1 MEKKYREHLP
11 CYKGKLWT
19 KFFIQYKY
27 VLTKLFNLSKSVVSS
42 NYWGWQRPRN
52 DITTLAFY
60 GHGSEAILFFS
71 MWQGKVIHFPVILW
85 FYKHF
90 LLDILQ

>member
-1 MEKKYREHLP
+1 MVY
-11 CYKGKLWT
+11 
-19 KFFIQYKY
+19 
-27 VLTKLFNLSKSVVSS
+27 S
-42 NYWGWQRPRN
+42 RN

-71 MWQGKVIHFPVILW
+71 MGQGKVIHFPVIIW

-90 LLDILQ
+90 LWDILQ

>member
-1 MEKKYREHLP
+1 MRKPALCKCINKEADQPAHSQSLIS
-11 CYKGKLWT
+11 C
-19 KFFIQYKY
+19 FH
-27 VLTKLFNLSKSVVSS
+27 
-42 NYWGWQRPRN
+42 RN

-71 MWQGKVIHFPVILW
+71 MWQGKVIHFPVIIW

-90 LLDILQ
+90 LWDILQ

>member
-1 MEKKYREHLP
+1 MLQP
-11 CYKGKLWT
+11 CPPSGEGCNTLLHEGFT
-19 KFFIQYKY
+19 
-27 VLTKLFNLSKSVVSS
+27 
-42 NYWGWQRPRN
+42 RN
-52 DITTLAFY
+52 DITTLAFF

-71 MWQGKVIHFPVILW
+71 IGQGKVIHFPIITW